1 MSSGKLKGGGQPPDV
16 RVGTLIELG
25 YKGVTIEQGE
35 ISRIDRED
43 WIEVLARAMPG
54 SCKADFLVVS
64 GPNTGKPSERWADHY
79 RRVHSKDTLTVS
91 KEDIRLFPGS
101 Y

>member
-1 MSSGKLKGGGQPPDV
+1 MSSGKFKGGEPTTDLPV
-16 RVGTLIELG
+16 STLIEMG
-25 YKGVTIEQGE
+25 YKRVSNAYGE